1 TIEFTANGT
10 ANDRLAVQ
18 NVGTGAGEIGV
29 SGSDVTYEGTT
40 IGTWAGGTDGSTP
53 LVITL
58 NGNST
63 PTSAQ
68 ALLRNIT
75 YENVSENPSTSA
87 RTVQYTLT
95 DGDGGTSNQPTVTVN
110 VTPVNDAP
118 VIGSVDGGSLT
129 FTEGDAATV
138 IDADGTVTD
147 VDSADLDT
155 GTLTIEFTANGTAND
170 RLAVQNVGT
179 GAGEIGVSGSD
190 VTYEGTTI
198 GTWAGGTDGST
209 PLVITL
215 NGNST
220 PTSAQALLRNIT
232 YENVSENPS
241 TSARTVQYTLT
252 DGDGGTSNQPTVTV
266 NVTPVNDA

>member
-1 TIEFTANGT
+1 DGSQVTYEHGGGEAASDSFTFTVSDGVGGTIGATVFNITVTPVNDAPVLGSVDGGSLTFTEGDAATVIDADGTVTDVDSADLDTGTLTIEFTANGT

-29 SGSDVTYEGTT
+29 SGGDVTYEGTT

-155 GTLTIEFTANGTAND
+155 GTLTIE
-170 RLAVQNVGT
+170 
-179 GAGEIGVSGSD
+179 
-190 VTYEGTTI
+190 
-198 GTWAGGTDGST
+198 
-209 PLVITL
+209 
-215 NGNST
+215 
-220 PTSAQALLRNIT
+220 
-232 YENVSENPS
+232 
-241 TSARTVQYTLT
+241 
-252 DGDGGTSNQPTVTV
+252 
-266 NVTPVNDA
+266 